1 LTRKAPPRLD
11 AGGAGDTV
19 LNWGAKE
26 WDIDNSWSIKR
37 VVVRL
42 PVRALLD
49 NYMTKFITESYK
61 LSSLNLPLTKTNMYA
76 RLSNM
81 TKRKQTKIRFNL
93 RGVLAEKGITHR
105 KAAEMTGISKTG
117 ISVLA
122 GDPSQ
127 VQISTIEK
135 LVQGLN
141 VTIDQLFVV
150 EEVS

>member
-1 LTRKAPPRLD
+1 M
-11 AGGAGDTV
+11 
-19 LNWGAKE
+19 AKH
-26 WDIDNSWSIKR
+26 
-37 VVVRL
+37 
-42 PVRALLD
+42 
-49 NYMTKFITESYK
+49 
-61 LSSLNLPLTKTNMYA
+61 
-76 RLSNM
+76 
-81 TKRKQTKIRFNL
+81 KQTKIRFNL

-127 VQISTIEK
+127 VQISTLEK

-150 EEVS
+150 EEVT